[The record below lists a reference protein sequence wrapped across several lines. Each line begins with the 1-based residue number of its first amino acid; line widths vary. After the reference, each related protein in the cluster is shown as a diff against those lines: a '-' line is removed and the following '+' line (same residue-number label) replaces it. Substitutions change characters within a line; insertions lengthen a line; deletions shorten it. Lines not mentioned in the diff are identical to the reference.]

1 MSAVIKIVA
10 LAGVLSTVACGATTS
25 GSSGGTNAPIYTP
38 PSSGR
43 PTTTA
48 NTTPTEVNSSA
59 YGVIPAGQELDVRL
73 GTTLSSKTAK
83 VEQRFE
89 ATTVA
94 DVTQNGTA
102 LIPAG
107 SMVRGVVSGVDPAG
121 RLDRAGSLTL
131 SFDEMTVRGRTYPMR
146 AMATNVFES
155 GGIREEKGTAGI
167 GAGAGAILGG
177 VLGGLKGAILG
188 AVIGAGGA
196 IAATEGKDI
205 ELPAGSIIR
214 IRIDSPA
221 TIR

>member
-1 MSAVIKIVA
+1 MRIVA
-10 LAGVLSTVACGATTS
+10 LVGVIGTVACGATTN
-25 GSSGGTNAPIYTP
+25 GSSGSTSAPVYVP
-38 PSSGR
+38 PTSNK

-48 NTTPTEVNSSA
+48 NTTPTEVNNSQ
-59 YGVIPAGQELDVRL
+59 YGVVPAGQELDVRL

-89 ATTVA
+89 AATVA
-94 DVTQNGTA
+94 DLMQNGNV

-107 SMVRGVVSGVDPAG
+107 STVRGVVSAVDPA
-121 RLDRAGSLTL
+121 DRIHRSGSLTL
-131 SFDEMTVRGRTYPMR
+131 SFDELTVRGRTYPMR

-155 GGIREEKGTAGI
+155 GGIREETGTAGI
-167 GAGAGAILGG
+167 GAGAGAIVGG
-177 VLGGLKGAILG
+177 ILGGLKGAILG

-214 IRIDSPA
+214 IRLDSPVSV
-221 TIR
+221 R

>member
-38 PSSGR
+38 PTSGR

-73 GTTLSSKTAK
+73 NTTLSSKTAK

-94 DVTQNGTA
+94 DVTQNGA
-102 LIPAG
+102 VLLPAG
-107 SMVRGVVSGVDPAG
+107 SIVRGVVSAVDPAD
-121 RLDRAGSLTL
+121 RIHRAGSLTL
-131 SFDEMTVRGRTYPMR
+131 SFDEINVRGRTYPVR

-155 GGIREEKGTAGI
+155 GGIRDETGTAGI

-214 IRIDSPA
+214 IRLDSPV

>member
-1 MSAVIKIVA
+1 MSEVIRIVA
-10 LAGVLSTVACGATTS
+10 LASVIASVGCGATTS
-25 GSSGGTNAPIYTP
+25 GSSGGTSAPVYTP
-38 PSSGR
+38 PTSGA

-48 NTTPTEVNSSA
+48 NTTPTEVNNA
-59 YGVIPAGQELDVRL
+59 QAGVIPAGQELDVRL

-94 DVTQNGTA
+94 DVTQNGRV

-107 SMVRGVVSGVDPAG
+107 ARVRGVVAAVDPAD
-121 RLDRAGSLTL
+121 RLHRAGSLTL
-131 SFDEMTVRGRTYPMR
+131 SFDEIEVRGRTNPMH
-146 AMATNVFES
+146 AQATNVFES
-155 GGIREEKGTAGI
+155 GGIREEGGTAGI
-167 GAGAGAILGG
+167 GAGAGAIVGG
-177 VLGGLKGAILG
+177 ILGGLKGAILG

-214 IRIDSPA
+214 IRLDSPL
-221 TIR
+221 TMR

>member
-1 MSAVIKIVA
+1 MSAVIRIVA
-10 LAGVLSTVACGATTS
+10 LVSAIGAVACGATTS
-25 GSSGGTNAPIYTP
+25 GSSGGTSAPVYVP
-38 PSSGR
+38 PTSKA

-59 YGVIPAGQELDVRL
+59 YGVVPAGQELDVRL

-83 VEQRFE
+83 VEQRFQT
-89 ATTVA
+89 TTVA
-94 DVTQNGTA
+94 DLMQNGNV

-107 SMVRGVVSGVDPAG
+107 STVRGVVSAVDPAD
-121 RLDRAGSLTL
+121 RLHRAGSLTL
-131 SFDEMTVRGRTYPMR
+131 SFDDLTVRGRTYPTR

-155 GGIREEKGTAGI
+155 GGIREETGTAGI
-167 GAGAGAILGG
+167 GAGAGAVVGG
-177 VLGGLKGAILG
+177 ILGGLKGAILG

-214 IRIDSPA
+214 VRLDQPV
-221 TIR
+221 TVR

>member
-10 LAGVLSTVACGATTS
+10 LAGALSTVACGATTS

-48 NTTPTEVNSSA
+48 NTTPSEVNSSA
-59 YGVIPAGQELDVRL
+59 YGVIPTGQELDVRL

-94 DVTQNGTA
+94 DVTQNGMV
-102 LIPAG
+102 LLPAG
-107 SMVRGVVSGVDPAG
+107 SIVRGVVSGVDPAG

-131 SFDEMTVRGRTYPMR
+131 SFDEITVRGRSYQMR

-214 IRIDSPA
+214 IRLDSPV